1 MKAMTRS
8 RRIALAPLGVL
19 TLLAPVLCGGA
30 DTVAARA
37 VPMDDLCHPGAA
49 DCALGPRVR
58 SSYAYLR
65 AMIEEA
71 VQRSAT
77 FRRLVAAIE
86 ATNGIVYVE
95 HGSCRQ
101 GVHACL
107 SLNVTA
113 AGDYRILRVTV
124 DARQP
129 DWDVMAL
136 IGHELRHAIEVLENA
151 ALVDPTGVFQFY
163 AQHHLVKDRPFETDA
178 AIDAGDAVRKE
189 VGTFAKGNPK

>member
-1 MKAMTRS
+1 MTPS
-8 RRIALAPLGVL
+8 RRNARALWGMVI
-19 TLLAPVLCGGA
+19 LAVGLCGGA
-30 DTVAARA
+30 QLVAARA
-37 VPMDDLCHPGAA
+37 VLMGDACHSGDAH
-49 DCALGPRVR
+49 CALGPRVR
-58 SSYAYLR
+58 STRAYLR

-71 VQRSAT
+71 ARRSPT
-77 FRRLVAAIE
+77 FRHLVAAIE

-107 SLNVTA
+107 ALTVTA

-136 IGHELRHAIEVLENA
+136 IGHELRHAIEVLENSTLA
-151 ALVDPTGVFQFY
+151 DTTSAFQFY
-163 AQHHLVKDRPFETDA
+163 AQQHHVKDRPFETSA
-178 AIDAGDAVRKE
+178 AIEAEDAVRKD
-189 VGTFAKGNPK
+189 VSTFAKGYPKAEEQ

>member
-1 MKAMTRS
+1 MTPPRRS
-8 RRIALAPLGVL
+8 VLVPLGVV
-19 TLLAPVLCGGA
+19 TLAAVLCGGA
-30 DTVAARA
+30 HPLAARA
-37 VPMDDLCHPGAA
+37 RGMGDACHSGDAPCG
-49 DCALGPRVR
+49 LEPRVR
-58 SSYAYLR
+58 SSHAYLR

-71 VQRSAT
+71 AQRSPA

-95 HGSCRQ
+95 HGSCVQ

-136 IGHELRHAIEVLENA
+136 IGHELRHAIEVLENSTLA
-151 ALVDPTGVFQFY
+151 DKTSAFQFY
-163 AQHHLVKDRPFETDA
+163 AQHNHVKDRPFETSA
-178 AIDAGDAVRKE
+178 AVEAEDAVRKD
-189 VGTFAKGNPK
+189 VSTFAKGYPKAEEQ